1 MSISEIFS
9 ISSNDIS
16 DGTFIS
22 PYSFLLLFKLKLLLI
37 LSLWMMLKNT
47 GYIIKILEKKLTVVV
62 SIVVS
67 MLS

>member
-1 MSISEIFS
+1 MSMSEIFN

-22 PYSFLLLFKLKLLLI
+22 PYSFWLLFKLKLLLI

>member
-1 MSISEIFS
+1 
-9 ISSNDIS
+9 
-16 DGTFIS
+16 
-22 PYSFLLLFKLKLLLI
+22 
-37 LSLWMMLKNT
+37 LKNT

>member
-22 PYSFLLLFKLKLLLI
+22 PYSFWLLFKLKLLLI